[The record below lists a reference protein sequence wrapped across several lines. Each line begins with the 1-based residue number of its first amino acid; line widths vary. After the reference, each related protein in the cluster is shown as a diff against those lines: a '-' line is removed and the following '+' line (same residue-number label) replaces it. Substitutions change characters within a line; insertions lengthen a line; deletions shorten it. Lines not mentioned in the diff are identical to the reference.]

1 MFFCLRSPRTCFQ
14 EIFCNSKGCNSGQIP
29 GESRL
34 QAGGEVRSKIYDF
47 TIKNNPQVR
56 TGNEIAML
64 FIMLNIQNVSN
75 SYQPDE
81 KLSFCHSTFQT
92 VRISNT
98 LNLVWMY
105 KIWND
110 DIWYY
115 EWKWIIEGEERDEKY
130 FSASF
135 RLLWKIDGGLYFLF
149 NKSKL
154 RQININ
160 HQTLIRKTGVNSE
173 ILKSW
178 GKLSCR
184 RIEVAFSYENE
195 LNYFGFIKKIF
206 CLSFHLEFKVLRQ
219 QQCLLYKNRFV
230 FQISTVGPVLSPHW
244 PGQC

>member
-1 MFFCLRSPRTCFQ
+1 MRSPRTCFQ

-34 QAGGEVRSKIYDF
+34 QAGGEVRSKLYDF

-105 KIWND
+105 KI
-110 DIWYY
+110 
-115 EWKWIIEGEERDEKY
+115 
-130 FSASF
+130 
-135 RLLWKIDGGLYFLF
+135 
-149 NKSKL
+149 
-154 RQININ
+154 
-160 HQTLIRKTGVNSE
+160 
-173 ILKSW
+173 
-178 GKLSCR
+178 
-184 RIEVAFSYENE
+184 
-195 LNYFGFIKKIF
+195 
-206 CLSFHLEFKVLRQ
+206 
-219 QQCLLYKNRFV
+219 
-230 FQISTVGPVLSPHW
+230 
-244 PGQC
+244 